1 MGDNLQASAVGIDAF
16 RTFASLKEALLRY
29 YDTPFGLANESLMEE
44 RRALLDKDGGVYREP
59 LLELRASYRT
69 TGRSIE
75 ESATLAGFT
84 AAEAEFFTSGLIE
97 SGLQLYTHQEA
108 ALQSALC
115 ERKNIVLTPGTGSG
129 KTEAFLLPVI
139 GQLLKESRRWGGQGS
154 KASKW
159 WATPGNEYSAMRTP
173 VAGRTAAVRALIL
186 YPMNALVDDQ
196 LVRLRRAL
204 DSTDT
209 HSWLDK
215 HRNGHRFYFGRY
227 NGATPVTGSRNK
239 QQVDLLRS
247 LMVEASTLQGAAKKA
262 GNGREFFVPRVDGG
276 EMFSRWDMIESPPDF
291 LITNYSMLNVMM
303 LRESESRF
311 FSSTRD
317 WMDEH
322 DDNVFTIVLDEMHSY
337 RGTAGTEVALLIR
350 NLKRRLGLDTR
361 PHKLRVIAASASLD
375 PERDK
380 RYLSDFF
387 ALPEESFEF
396 LGGSVDRLNAE
407 AKTVPASCESLRLG
421 SADPSPDLAAVLENA
436 FYDDVE
442 ATSDETPEVRTLAE
456 LSSRLFPQE
465 DADAGTSA
473 TLRLLEMAAGTDG
486 SIRWPKLR
494 AHLFF
499 RNVAGM
505 WACSDP
511 DCHEVPAIRS
521 KPVNIGRLHAVP
533 TPRCGCGARVLE
545 LLYCQGCGDVML
557 GGYTTAGAPQ
567 KKALD
572 LSLLSDVPDISM
584 LPDNASLDRTANNYV
599 VYWPNSRNP
608 ELLEKNST
616 ADNGKVSYGF
626 MPVSMS
632 PSSGSVK
639 STDGSHTGWA
649 FRARALKPKERSA
662 ESVQP
667 FPITCPAC
675 GDDWRIRFDSN
686 GILKATDAR
695 TMRSSVRTMRTGFEK
710 VNQVL
715 ITELMRQFDDENR
728 KCIVF
733 ADSRQDSAK
742 LASGIA
748 LNHYQDSVRS
758 LIYSAL
764 TAYGESKPDLARAR
778 AFITG
783 EDRSEQNKVAAKAL
797 QDSSPVAFGRLQGV
811 WSGLSDETEDVVLAE
826 LGGAPSVLE
835 LSRRVRVEFLRRG
848 MNPGG
853 PAVDFA
859 STLEAGAGNRE
870 VPWTKIYDFTNPSP
884 DLQSSLSPSL
894 QLLFNKIESALV
906 HNVEESLVSG
916 SGRDFE
922 SIGLG
927 WLSTTSTGEAPRSS
941 NIMGLIAQSSL
952 RILAE
957 KKRFVGLRYE
967 ADQPPAA
974 LKKFWSKVCERHNL
988 DRDQVQHA
996 VLGIWG
1002 DAVQTYLIDPSKVY
1016 VRSANQMVFRC
1027 DKCRRV
1033 HMTRGVGLCTRCFES
1048 LPEVAR
1054 ETEPSDDYYAR
1065 RAFAEEGSFRLNCAE
1080 LTGQTDRSEAQLRQ
1094 ARFQKVFLG
1103 DRDIPLADEVDL
1115 LSVTTTMEAGVDIGA
1130 LDAVV
1135 MGNMPPTR
1143 FNYQQRVGR
1152 AGRRGSPVAIALTVC
1167 RPRSHDEHYF
1177 ADPKAITSA
1186 PTPKP
1191 YLTLGSEAIARR
1203 ALASEIL
1210 RMSFHANS
1218 AAIEE
1223 AEFDTTV
1230 NTHGRFG
1237 RVGDWASVRHLILG
1251 WMDAQ
1256 QATIMDAAEALL
1268 ASTPLA
1274 MQAADFSKTTVEWL
1288 RNKIDVVAAE
1298 STGHGDLSQRLAESG
1313 VLPMFGFPSQVRNLY
1328 LKTPESRH
1336 PWPPRATIDRDGVLA
1351 VSSFSPGS
1359 ELIKDGWVYRAEGV
1373 ANFVPSS
1380 PRPSL
1385 VADPLG
1391 ESRIIQTCRRCA
1403 YLREIPLP
1411 VAEEVPCP
1419 QCSAE
1424 PGVARMIDLRQPAGY
1439 FGSQSRPFDG
1449 NFSWA
1454 PRAMPVRAMVNLAS
1468 LLPNFVE
1475 SLVTHRGPAL
1485 KYVIN
1490 DNGGRHFEFVP
1501 IAEGKKFVERSFL
1514 KMQLTDEMSANT
1526 QRVAIGSIQPT
1537 DFLFVGPQ
1545 SPKFAD
1551 GWRLDLTSVNQ
1562 QLSGQTDRVEGRRA
1576 AWYSYAYLLRKI
1588 AAIHLDV
1595 QPHELIAGLYSTV
1608 HHGTSTSYA
1617 FIADELENG
1626 AGFATTL
1633 GHPDNFA
1640 QFLGAVEEN
1649 LAKFNDYSHSR
1660 TCKGACYR
1668 CLRDY
1673 QNMPFHPLLDWR
1685 LARDVHQLLS
1695 GRKVEIDFE
1704 RQRALLNQWRL
1715 ANDGEIQEM
1724 SAGPVVVSDH
1734 PARGKFV
1741 ILPHHPLEG
1750 VTEECVTERVCELSF
1765 EVDAAFPGYGQ
1776 VFIDDFSLD
1785 RTPAVVLDLMETFAE
1800 SGSK

>member
-1 MGDNLQASAVGIDAF
+1 MGDNLTSGLDGIDAF
-16 RTFASLKEALLRY
+16 AAFASLKDAMLRY

-44 RRALLDKDGGVYREP
+44 RRALLDKDGGLYREP
-59 LLELRASYRT
+59 LLELRAAYRT
-69 TGRSIE
+69 TGRSAA
-75 ESATLAGFT
+75 ESALLAGLSST
-84 AAEAEFFTSGLIE
+84 ESEFLTSGLIE
-97 SGLQLYTHQEA
+97 PKLQLYTHQEA
-108 ALQSALC
+108 SMRSAL
-115 ERKNIVLTPGTGSG
+115 RDQKNIVLTPGTGSG
-129 KTEAFLLPVI
+129 KTEAFLLPII
-139 GQLLKESRRWGGQGS
+139 GQLLKESRRWDGLGS
-154 KASKW
+154 AASEW
-159 WATPGNEYSAMRTP
+159 WANPGADYSPMRTT

-204 DSTDT
+204 DSTEA
-209 HSWLDK
+209 HNWLDQ

-227 NGATPVTGSRNK
+227 TGATPVTGPRK
-239 QQVDLLRS
+239 KPQVDLLRS
-247 LMVEASTLQGAAKKA
+247 LMADASSLQDAAKAA
-262 GNGREFFVPRVDGG
+262 GNGREYFVPRLDGG
-276 EMFSRWDMIESPPDF
+276 EMFGRWDMIESPPDF

-303 LRESESRF
+303 LRDSESSF
-311 FSSTRD
+311 FSATRE

-322 DDNVFTIVLDEMHSY
+322 DENVFTIVLDEMHSY
-337 RGTAGTEVALLIR
+337 RGTAGTEVAFLIR
-350 NLKRRLGLDTR
+350 NLKKRLGLDTK

-375 PERDK
+375 PERDSQ
-380 RYLSDFF
+380 YLSDFF
-387 ALPEESFEF
+387 ALPRDSFEF
-396 LGGSVDRLNAE
+396 LGGSIHRLNVDVTDVSE
-407 AKTVPASCESLRLG
+407 SVDSLRMG
-421 SADPSPDLAAVLENA
+421 TAEPSSDLAAALENA
-436 FYDDVE
+436 FYADAEGPAD
-442 ATSDETPEVRTLAE
+442 ATPEVRTLAE
-456 LSSRLFPQE
+456 LSSRLFPDVE
-465 DADAGTSA
+465 REAGSA
-473 TLRLLEMAAGTDG
+473 ATMQLLQLARGTGGD
-486 SIRWPKLR
+486 IRWPKLR

-511 DCHEVPAIRS
+511 NCSELPKTRPQA
-521 KPVNIGRLHAVP
+521 VNIGRLHAVP

-567 KKALD
+567 KKSLN

-608 ELLEKNST
+608 ELVDKTIT
-616 ADNGKVSYGF
+616 ADNGKVGYGF
-626 MPVSMS
+626 MPVSMN
-632 PSSGSVK
+632 PSAGSIK
-639 STDGSHTGWA
+639 STDGSRNGWV
-649 FRARALKPKERSA
+649 FRAIAHKPKDRAPET
-662 ESVQP
+662 VQP
-667 FPITCPAC
+667 FPVTCPAC
-675 GDDWRIRFDSN
+675 GDDWRIRYDST
-686 GILKATDAR
+686 GVLKATDAR

-758 LIYSAL
+758 FIFSVMSSSGNPL
-764 TAYGESKPDLARAR
+764 PDLERV
-778 AFITG
+778 
-783 EDRSEQNKVAAKAL
+783 RSFLQGDDKSEASKIAAKAL
-797 QDSSPVAFGRLQGV
+797 QKSDPAAFARLHSV
-811 WSGLSDETEDVVLAE
+811 WSGLSDETEDMVLSDLSA
-826 LGGAPSVLE
+826 APSVLD
-835 LSRRVRVEFLRRG
+835 LSRRVRAEFLRRG

-853 PAVDFA
+853 PGVDFA
-859 STLEAGAGNRE
+859 STLEAGEGSRE
-870 VPWTKIYDFTNPSP
+870 SPWTKIYDFTNANPE
-884 DLQSSLSPSL
+884 LQTSLSPSL
-894 QLLFNKIESALV
+894 ELLFRRIESSLV

-927 WLSTTSTGEAPRSS
+927 WLSTTNTGHAEAASDL
-941 NIMGLIAQSSL
+941 MGAIAQSSL

-967 ADQPPAA
+967 LDQPPAA

-988 DRDQVQHA
+988 ESGEVQQA
-996 VLGIWG
+996 VLKIWG
-1002 DAVQTYLIDPSKVY
+1002 DAVKTYLIEPARVY
-1016 VRSANQMVFRC
+1016 VRSASQTVFRC
-1027 DKCRRV
+1027 EKCRRV
-1033 HMTRGVGLCTRCFES
+1033 HMTRGVGICTRCFHT
-1048 LPEVAR
+1048 LPEAPGEVD
-1054 ETEPSDDYYAR
+1054 PSDDYYAR
-1065 RAFAEEGSFRLNCAE
+1065 RATAEGGSFRLNCAE

-1103 DRDIPLADEVDL
+1103 SRDVPLADEVDL

-1177 ADPKAITSA
+1177 ADPRAITSA

-1191 YLTLGSEAIARR
+1191 YLTLGSVTIARR
-1203 ALASEIL
+1203 TLASEIL
-1210 RMSFHANS
+1210 RMSFQANA
-1218 AAIEE
+1218 AAIAQTELD
-1223 AEFDTTV
+1223 ATV

-1237 RVGDWASVRHLILG
+1237 RSEDWTSVRHLILDWVG
-1251 WMDAQ
+1251 AEES
-1256 QATIMDAAEALL
+1256 AIVEAAKALL
-1268 ASTPLA
+1268 DCTPLA
-1274 MQAADFSKTTVEWL
+1274 EQPAVFAKETIEWLIDMVDTVAAD
-1288 RNKIDVVAAE
+1288 
-1298 STGHGDLSQRLAESG
+1298 STGHVDLSQRLAESG

-1351 VSSFSPGS
+1351 VSSFAPGS
-1359 ELIKDGWVYRAEGV
+1359 ELIKDGWVYRADGV
-1373 ANFVPSS
+1373 ANFVPSF

-1391 ESRIIQTCRRCA
+1391 RSRTIQTCRRCA
-1403 YLREIPLP
+1403 YLRESSDSL
-1411 VAEEVPCP
+1411 AEEAPCP

-1424 PGVARMIDLRQPAGY
+1424 PGVAKIVDLRQPAGY

-1454 PRAMPVRAMVNLAS
+1454 PRAMPVRAMVNLSS
-1468 LLPNFVE
+1468 LSQDFLDSFV
-1475 SLVTHRGPAL
+1475 TYAGPAL

-1490 DNGGRHFEFVP
+1490 DNGGRQFEFVP
-1501 IAEGKKFVERSFL
+1501 IAGGKKFVERSFL
-1514 KMQLTDEMSANT
+1514 KVPMTEEMSAST
-1526 QRVAIGSIQPT
+1526 QRVAIGAIQPT

-1545 SPKFAD
+1545 SSKFAD

-1562 QLSGQTDRVEGRRA
+1562 QISGQIDRVEGRRA
-1576 AWYSYAYLLRKI
+1576 AWYSYSYLLRKV
-1588 AAIHLDV
+1588 AALHLDV
-1595 QPHELIAGLYSTV
+1595 QPQELIAGLYSTV
-1608 HHGTSTSYA
+1608 QEGASTSYA

-1626 AGFATTL
+1626 AGFSTTL
-1633 GHPDNFA
+1633 GNPENFRS
-1640 QFLGAVEEN
+1640 FLDAVEEN
-1649 LAKFNDYSHSR
+1649 LAVFGDDSHSR
-1660 TCKGACYR
+1660 TCRGACYG

-1673 QNMPFHPLLDWR
+1673 QNMAFHPLLDWR
-1685 LARDVHQLLS
+1685 LARDVHRLLS
-1695 GRKVEIDFE
+1695 GRPVEVDHD
-1704 RQRALLNQWRL
+1704 RQRTLLNQWRF
-1715 ANDGEIQEM
+1715 ANDGEIHEM

-1734 PARGKFV
+1734 PARGSYV

-1750 VTEECVTERVCELSF
+1750 VTEDCATERIHKLSN
-1765 EVDAAFPGYGQ
+1765 EVAQAYPEYGQ

-1785 RTPAVVLDLMETFAE
+1785 RTPAVVLDLIE
-1800 SGSK
+1800 SFSG